1 MNNVTGLTDITKTA
15 IFIINV
21 TQGVNIEDYNKQ
33 LGIFS
38 AKAFLKGLRFMVQ
51 DYIMGGLI
59 TQRSAK
65 EWVSGWQS
73 GIFDLVQQGDFF
85 LGTDKDLD

>member
-38 AKAFLKGLRFMVQ
+38 AKAFLKGLRFMV
-51 DYIMGGLI
+51 
-59 TQRSAK
+59 
-65 EWVSGWQS
+65 
-73 GIFDLVQQGDFF
+73 
-85 LGTDKDLD
+85 